1 MLAGEKLRPGRRS
14 GHCKNRHPCEP
25 ALMSLHLR
33 HIGKPQLFFRGGLY
47 APRICVPIASKS
59 PGFLYDEW
67 VLFLREDSMA
77 RIRLVTPD
85 IAPPEVLEIY
95 EKTLRGKPGNAQKA
109 LAHRPEMLKNF
120 LPFYASVGR
129 SLDRKL
135 YELIYL
141 RVSFI
146 NGCRYC
152 TQHHVASSKRAGLT
166 AEDWSALRAG
176 NYSRFSERER
186 AALTYVEKLTRAPH
200 EISEA
205 EFDELKKHFSDAEIV
220 DLHMLTGLAN
230 LTNRLTDPLGL
241 ELEFPEE
248 KV

>member
-1 MLAGEKLRPGRRS
+1 
-14 GHCKNRHPCEP
+14 
-25 ALMSLHLR
+25 
-33 HIGKPQLFFRGGLY
+33 
-47 APRICVPIASKS
+47 
-59 PGFLYDEW
+59 
-67 VLFLREDSMA
+67 MA
-77 RIRLVTPD
+77 RISLITPES
-85 IAPPEVLEIY
+85 APAEVREIY
-95 EKTLRGKPGNAQKA
+95 DTTLRGKPGNVQKA

-120 LPFYASVGR
+120 LSFYGSVGR

-152 TQHHVASSKRAGLT
+152 TQHHVASSKRVGLT
-166 AEDWSALRAG
+166 SENWSALKAG
-176 NYSRFSERER
+176 NYSRFSEKER
-186 AALTYVEKLTRAPH
+186 TALTYVEKLTRAPH

-205 EFDELKKHFSDAEIV
+205 DFDELKKHFSDAEIV

-241 ELEFPEE
+241 ELEFQEE